1 MRNYMIID
9 SAEVSLVD
17 FEQVLEDSEDTLRI
31 STDGQRTF
39 VKWDSEC
46 DCCNRPFETP
56 SFFSNMNNTMG
67 PYTHEQI
74 KEIMSYDEWN
84 EPVIEVDIYAEEE

>member
-1 MRNYMIID
+1 MIID

-31 STDGQRTF
+31 STNGQRTF

-74 KEIMSYDEWN
+74 KEIMTYDAWN
-84 EPVIEVDIYAEEE
+84 EPAIEIDIYSEEE